1 MSTEGSVVKRCYCK
15 DPATGRRLGAKC
27 PKLRR
32 PGGAW
37 NSNHGTWSY
46 QLELPTPAGQPRR
59 QLRHN
64 GFASRD
70 DAADERDLARDLLDL
85 AGDVEALAFQIA
97 DMLLEARQADRPL
110 PDRDTVS
117 RRIRAG
123 VPASVAT
130 TTAEYLTMW
139 LNHRRGLAEKTVR
152 SYSDHVRLYL
162 IPRLGTVPLQ
172 ALDNRHIEAMF
183 TDLETRNAEI
193 RAAHASTDADVR
205 KTARGVRPLSA
216 ASLQRL
222 RATLR
227 KALNDAIHKYHLRED
242 NPAAGVELPSG
253 KAPKPRVWTAKAIA
267 RWKVTGKRPSPVM
280 VWPPALAGAF
290 LDYAEAHDIVLYAMY
305 VLILH
310 RGLRR
315 GEACGLRD
323 EDVEIGPTTDLTIN
337 AVTGADPDSGADTDA
352 DTEGDRD
359 GDNSDWHLTVVQQIT
374 EVGYRPIVK
383 EVKSEAGD
391 RVIPLGPAT
400 VAVLRAYLAMRRRW
414 QQACGDQWPDTGL
427 FFVRPDGKPWHPQT
441 ITVRFDQL
449 IKAAGL
455 PPVRLYD
462 LRHCAATYL
471 RHGGADLKEVQ
482 ETLGHSRIGV
492 TADIYTSVILELRR
506 EHADAAADL
515 IPREPRRDQP
525 DSPTQAA

>member
-46 QLELPTPAGQPRR
+46 QLELPTPPGQKRR

-70 DAADERDLARDLLDL
+70 DATDERDLARDLLDL
-85 AGDVEALAFQIA
+85 AGDVETLAYQIA
-97 DMLLEARQADRPL
+97 DMLLDARQADRPL
-110 PDRDTVS
+110 PDRDTVT

-123 VPASVAT
+123 VPATVTT

-139 LNHRRGLAEKTVR
+139 LTHRRGLAEKTVR

-162 IPRLGTVPLQ
+162 VPQLGKVPVQ
-172 ALDNRHIEAMF
+172 ALENHHIEAMF
-183 TDLETRNAEI
+183 TALETRNAQI
-193 RAAHASTDADVR
+193 RAAHASTDPDVR
-205 KTARGVRPLSA
+205 KTVKGVRPLSA

-267 RWKVTGKRPSPVM
+267 RWRVTGKRPSPVM

-323 EDVEIGPTTDLTIN
+323 EDVEIGPTTDLGTDDDTN
-337 AVTGADPDSGADTDA
+337 TDA
-352 DTEGDRD
+352 DAGADAAVGVDTDGD
-359 GDNSDWHLTVVQQIT
+359 GDNADWHLTVVQQIT
-374 EVGYRPIVK
+374 EVGYRPIIK

-391 RVIPLGPAT
+391 RVVPLGPAT
-400 VAVLRAYLAMRRRW
+400 VAVLRAYLAMRHRW
-414 QQACGDQWPDTGL
+414 QQVSGDQWPDTGL

-441 ITVRFDQL
+441 ITARFDYL
-449 IKAAGL
+449 VKKAGL

-525 DSPTQAA
+525 DNPTQAA